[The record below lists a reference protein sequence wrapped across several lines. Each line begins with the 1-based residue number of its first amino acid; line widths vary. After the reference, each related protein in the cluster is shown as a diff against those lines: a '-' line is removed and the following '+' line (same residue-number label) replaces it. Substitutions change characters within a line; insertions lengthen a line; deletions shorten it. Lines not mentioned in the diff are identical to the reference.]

1 MMKTELLKA
10 VQENFLDSDIE
21 GIVSV
26 EIDNGSVVVYVVDE
40 VARQEVME
48 QVDDY
53 PMYIDVKDV

>member
-1 MMKTELLKA
+1 MKAELLKA

-26 EIDNGSVVVYVVDE
+26 EIDNRSVVVYVADE

-48 QVDDY
+48 HVDDY
-53 PMYIDVKDV
+53 PMYIDIKNV